1 MHLVTTTLA
10 AIFIGGLLAATVS
23 AQDDEPEAEAKD
35 LLKKARLQHQRGDVE
50 EARATATEAIKATL
64 EVLIEG
70 YELRARIHSS
80 KRDYAKAIA
89 DLNQMIRLD
98 PKQAGAYYL
107 RGRENFRTG
116 RVDASLADFDQ
127 YAALRPKL
135 ESRQWERGI
144 SAYYAGKFKQGA
156 KQFELYQTYHDND
169 VENSTWRYLCMARTE
184 GVAKARKVMLPIKN
198 DTRVPMMKIFDLYR
212 GKAKPEDV
220 LAAARAGEPTKQQL
234 HRRLFYAHLYL
245 GLYYE
250 VGGKAELAKKHITLA
265 ADQFMIEHY
274 MGDVARIHA
283 GMLKKQQK

>member
-23 AQDDEPEAEAKD
+23 AQDDKPEADAND
-35 LLKKARLQHQRGDVE
+35 LLQQAGRQYRKGDAKAALALASKAI
-50 EARATATEAIKATL
+50 EAAPNKTA
-64 EVLIEG
+64 G
-70 YELRARIHSS
+70 YDLRARIHSAE
-80 KRDYAKAIA
+80 RHYASAVA
-89 DLNQMIRLD
+89 DLGQLIRLD
-98 PKQAGAYYL
+98 PKGAEAYYR
-107 RGRENFRTG
+107 RGRENFKAG
-116 RVDASLADFDQ
+116 RIDASLADFDQ
-127 YAALRPKL
+127 YVVLRPKV

-144 SAYYAGKFKQGA
+144 CAYYAKKYKQGA

-245 GLYYE
+245 GLYFE
-250 VGGKAELAKKHITLA
+250 VGGKTELAKKHIILA
-265 ADQFMIEHY
+265 ADKYMIEHY

-283 GMLKKQQK
+283 ARFRKS